1 MHHCVTP
8 VPPARTVTQPLPLF
22 TFATYDPAM
31 TAPQQPVD
39 LLASIRHQ
47 ARAEERN
54 DFVAQ
59 LEREQE
65 LAQRLAE
72 ALTAQ
77 AN

>member
-1 MHHCVTP
+1 
-8 VPPARTVTQPLPLF
+8 
-22 TFATYDPAM
+22 M